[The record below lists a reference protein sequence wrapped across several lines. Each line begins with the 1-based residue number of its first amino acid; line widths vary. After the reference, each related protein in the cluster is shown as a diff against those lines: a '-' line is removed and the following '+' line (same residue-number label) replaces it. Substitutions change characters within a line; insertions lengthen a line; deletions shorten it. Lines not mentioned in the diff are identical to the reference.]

1 MERDENFLEAEI
13 REELRIPE
21 ESGQALELSVARKPW
36 RIGEFDTPRDKEMA
50 VFTASKKLAEYIF
63 VITEK
68 SPKKLRWSIV
78 ARLQNSSVELI
89 EHLYRANYERG
100 DQREVFQKQAMVS
113 INLIDFYSETAKCK
127 QAITIRQMGII
138 ARQLYEIKKLLAGWM
153 RSNKKY

>member
-1 MERDENFLEAEI
+1 MERDENFLDAEI

-63 VITEK
+63 VM
-68 SPKKLRWSIV
+68 
-78 ARLQNSSVELI
+78 QNSSVELI